1 MENLVIENINTLPS
15 REQQTIY
22 HNAFPHPLLTA
33 LSKKALHYP
42 TLEQKIVRNIWKREN
57 LSFSQK
63 KKKGQKSHKNAL
75 DQEYRFFFSFSEG

>member
-63 KKKGQKSHKNAL
+63 KKKRTKIAQKCT
-75 DQEYRFFFSFSEG
+75 